1 MTNLI
6 RIGLILIILIVS
18 VFAWDNGLLRTPPMG
33 WISWLRFTCQLDCDQ
48 YPNECINEK
57 LYKDM
62 VDRMAQ
68 DGYLEAGYNTVNI
81 DDCWMEKERD
91 PETKRLVADRQRFP
105 NGIKHLVEYGRAKNV
120 SIGIYQDI
128 GTKTCAG
135 FPGTYSGNEDHSE
148 IDSKTFAEWGV
159 DSIKMDGCFAK
170 LNEFNKKF
178 TKYRKALEKQVD
190 HPQSDSK
197 MILMNISIL
206 LIIVE
211 MVIPISAWDN
221 GLLRTPPMG
230 WLSWLRFTCEINCEQ
245 YPNSCI
251 NEKLYKDM
259 IDRIAEDGYLQVGYK
274 TVNIDDCWMEKK
286 RDPKTKQLVAD
297 RKRFPYGIK
306 HLVEYGRERNVSV
319 GIYEDIAYIAN
330 NSVPDDVYEVIKEN
344 CNYWRNYDDIVD
356 SWESVK
362 KIILFYGSKN
372 KQFKKF
378 HGNNGLSLE
387 QSKTQMNFWSIWSA
401 PLMMSADLRRI
412 TPEFKKILQNKE
424 LISINQDRD
433 GRMASLI
440 YKIRFNVSKLIPREE
455 IQDEYLV
462 FDLHDADTVMKIIS
476 SEENLELRVPSSGG
490 SRIVKLVPVLK
501 NENLFETNEDTLDNF
516 CDY

>member
-178 TKYRKALEKQVD
+178 TKYRKALEKQD
-190 HPQSDSK
+190 HKIAFCCEWPSYLSSRIIEDVEFE
-197 MILMNISIL
+197 SI
-206 LIIVE
+206 
-211 MVIPISAWDN
+211 
-221 GLLRTPPMG
+221 
-230 WLSWLRFTCEINCEQ
+230 
-245 YPNSCI
+245 
-251 NEKLYKDM
+251 
-259 IDRIAEDGYLQVGYK
+259 
-274 TVNIDDCWMEKK
+274 
-286 RDPKTKQLVAD
+286 KQ
-297 RKRFPYGIK
+297 
-306 HLVEYGRERNVSV
+306 
-319 GIYEDIAYIAN
+319 
-330 NSVPDDVYEVIKEN
+330 N
-344 CNYWRNYDDIVD
+344 CNYWRNYEDVVD
-356 SWESVK
+356 SYESLQR
-362 KIILFYGSKN
+362 IIFFYATHN
-372 KQFKKF
+372 NLYIKF
-378 HGNNGLSLE
+378 NGGWFDPDMLTIGNNGLSLE
-387 QSKTQMNFWSIWSA
+387 QSKTQMNFWSMWSS
-401 PLMMSADLRRI
+401 PLFMSADLRTIR
-412 TPEFKKILQNKE
+412 PEFKAILLNKN
-424 LISINQDRD
+424 LIAINQDPL
-433 GRMASLI
+433 GIMAT
-440 YKIRFNVSKLIPREE
+440 KIIHNEKIQVWSKRLSPICENGPSPFVVLYYYSETLGNDLFMSYELSKLIPEE
-455 IQDEYLV
+455 FRKDKYEIKDLYTDKQDRS
-462 FDLHDADTVMKIIS
+462 IIITS
-476 SEENLELRVPSSGG
+476 NQSLRLLVPSSGG
-490 SRIVKLVPVLK
+490 SRIVKLVPI
-501 NENLFETNEDTLDNF
+501 TNE
-516 CDY
+516 CQ

>member
-178 TKYRKALEKQVD
+178 TKYRKALEKQD
-190 HPQSDSK
+190 HKIAFCCEWPSYLSSRIIEDVEFE
-197 MILMNISIL
+197 SI
-206 LIIVE
+206 
-211 MVIPISAWDN
+211 
-221 GLLRTPPMG
+221 
-230 WLSWLRFTCEINCEQ
+230 
-245 YPNSCI
+245 
-251 NEKLYKDM
+251 
-259 IDRIAEDGYLQVGYK
+259 
-274 TVNIDDCWMEKK
+274 
-286 RDPKTKQLVAD
+286 KQ
-297 RKRFPYGIK
+297 
-306 HLVEYGRERNVSV
+306 
-319 GIYEDIAYIAN
+319 
-330 NSVPDDVYEVIKEN
+330 N
-344 CNYWRNYDDIVD
+344 CNYWRNYEDVVD
-356 SWESVK
+356 SYESLQR
-362 KIILFYGSKN
+362 IIFFYATHN
-372 KQFKKF
+372 NLYIKF
-378 HGNNGLSLE
+378 NG
-387 QSKTQMNFWSIWSA
+387 KF
-401 PLMMSADLRRI
+401 
-412 TPEFKKILQNKE
+412 
-424 LISINQDRD
+424 
-433 GRMASLI
+433 
-440 YKIRFNVSKLIPREE
+440 
-455 IQDEYLV
+455 
-462 FDLHDADTVMKIIS
+462 
-476 SEENLELRVPSSGG
+476 
-490 SRIVKLVPVLK
+490 IV
-501 NENLFETNEDTLDNF
+501 
-516 CDY
+516 